1 MRLPMPVL
9 LLLLTAAFAVL
20 VGLGVWQ
27 IQRNDWKQ
35 DLVAE
40 SHAQTDAPPVEVLD
54 ATGHQPDE
62 IEYRRV
68 RLVGEAR
75 FEDAMFLANRARS
88 SVRGEEII
96 VPVQPS
102 DGGPAVLV
110 NMGWIPDEAR
120 ADIMPQVEASTSGVV
135 GGLAVDAAGRS
146 GNQIPSGSWSNLDPG
161 AMSEALGYEVAEWF
175 VLAGEERDTD
185 PSPSEPLPIAGWQ
198 RFQNTTPHIEY
209 ALTWF
214 GIAAALGVIAVTRLV
229 IAPRRE
235 ARSAPQALGEE
246 SARVRP
252 SGEQP

>member
-1 MRLPMPVL
+1 MRLPMPAL
-9 LLLLTAAFAVL
+9 LLLLAAAFAVL
-20 VGLGVWQ
+20 VSLGVWQ

-40 SHAQTDAPPVEVLD
+40 SHARTEAPRIEVLD
-54 ATGHQPDE
+54 ASGYQPDE
-62 IEYRRV
+62 IGYRRV
-68 RLVGEAR
+68 QLVGDVR

-120 ADIMPQVEASTSGVV
+120 DDVMPQVEASTSGAVE
-135 GGLAVDAAGRS
+135 GLAVDAAGRS
-146 GNQIPSGSWSNLDPG
+146 GNQIPSGSWSNLDPD
-161 AMSEALGYEVAEWF
+161 AMSDTLGYEVAEWF
-175 VLAGEERDTD
+175 VLAGEERDSD
-185 PSPSEPLPIAGWQ
+185 PTPSEPLPIAGWQ

-214 GIAAALGVIAVTRLV
+214 GIAAALAAVAVTRLV
-229 IAPRRE
+229 IVPRRE
-235 ARSAPQALGEE
+235 ARSAPPRTPGEE
-246 SARVRP
+246 SVRVRP
-252 SGEQP
+252 GSE